1 MEPLINRVKQLAHE
15 FIEKDDP
22 LGWFDQLYETANG
35 DEKAVPWADMTVNL
49 NLAEWL
55 EREQI
60 TGTGKR
66 AIVIGCGLGDDAEA
80 LSQLGFEVTA
90 FDISPT
96 AIAWCQKRFPD
107 SAVTYQA
114 ADLFKVPTAWQGEF
128 DFVLESYTLQAM
140 PKEVRDRAIPHVVAL
155 VKLAGSLLIICRGR
169 NADEPAETVPFPLT
183 REELGAFQ
191 NQGLQAVAFEDYY
204 EKGTSTRRFRVH
216 YRRAE
221 F

>member
-1 MEPLINRVKQLAHE
+1 MELIRNRTKQLAQE
-15 FIEKDDP
+15 FIAKGDP
-22 LGWFDQLYETANG
+22 CGWFEQLYETANG

-55 EREQI
+55 NREQI
-60 TGTGKR
+60 RGTGKR

-80 LSQLGFEVTA
+80 LAQLGFEVTA

-107 SAVTYQA
+107 SAVTYQV
-114 ADLFKVPTAWQGEF
+114 ADLFKVPIAWQGEF

-140 PKEVRDRAIPHVVAL
+140 PKAVRDRAISHVAAL
-155 VKLAGSLLIICRGR
+155 VKINGSLLIICRGR
-169 NADEPAETVPFPLT
+169 NANEPAETVPFPLT

-191 NQGLQAVAFEDYY
+191 SQGLQAVTFEDFY
-204 EKGTSTRRFRVH
+204 EKGTSKRRFRAH
-216 YRRAE
+216 YRRSE
-221 F
+221 L

>member
-1 MEPLINRVKQLAHE
+1 MEPIRNRTKQLAQE
-15 FIEKDDP
+15 FIAKGDP
-22 LGWFDQLYETANG
+22 FGWFEQLYETANG
-35 DEKAVPWADMTVNL
+35 DEKAVPWADMTVNP

-55 EREQI
+55 ERQI

-107 SAVTYQA
+107 SAVTYQV

-128 DFVLESYTLQAM
+128 DFVLECYTLQAI
-140 PKEVRDRAIPHVVAL
+140 PQAVRDRAIPHVAAL
-155 VKLAGSLLIICRGR
+155 VKINGSLLIICLGR
-169 NADEPAETVPFPLT
+169 DADQPAETVPFPLT

-191 NQGLQAVAFEDYY
+191 SQGLQAVAFEDYY
-204 EKGTSTRRFRVH
+204 EKGTSKRRFRVH
-216 YRRAE
+216 YRRSE
-221 F
+221 FQ

>member
-1 MEPLINRVKQLAHE
+1 MEPIRNRTKQLAKE
-15 FIEKDDP
+15 FIEKGDP
-22 LGWFDQLYETANG
+22 LGWFERLYETADG
-35 DEKAVPWADMTVNL
+35 DEKAVPWADMTVNP

-107 SAVTYQA
+107 SAVTYQV
-114 ADLFKVPTAWQGEF
+114 ADLFNVPATWQGEF

-140 PKEVRDRAIPHVVAL
+140 PKEVRDRAIPHVAAL
-155 VKLAGSLLIICRGR
+155 VKRAGSLLIICRGR
-169 NADEPAETVPFPLT
+169 NADQPAETVPFPLT

-191 NQGLQAVAFEDYY
+191 NQGLHEVTFEDYY
-204 EKGTSTRRFRVH
+204 EKDTSARRFRVH
-216 YRRAE
+216 HRRAE